1 MYPATTPD
9 RHYGHIFRVAS
20 SGELSR
26 LLTFP
31 VPYNFDE
38 ACSPRLGGHVPSD
51 NDGLL
56 EDAAILCFPSSPI
69 APESAHAVD
78 MDPMADQHT
87 AVNLAK
93 RLWVAKL
100 SLRAVSIIL
109 SLIVTGIC
117 CAKAREF
124 LTEIITLLPPLL
136 AAFLWNISEGINL
149 LVNRRA
155 GYKGIHPG
163 ACVGVDLVIW
173 LGLTTG
179 VSFTTGLYSPTY
191 NSAPYYKP
199 MFYASVALG
208 LFTSL
213 SSASHAARRMPTA
226 RHTASARHPFPNLI
240 DAVGNELSLTHS
252 GWSTT
257 PS

>member
-20 SGELSR
+20 SGELSQ

-69 APESAHAVD
+69 APESAHVRRIPSCNRSSFSKKNTMTTQAVD

-124 LTEIITLLPPLL
+124 LTQIITLLPPVRHLPIRNL
-136 AAFLWNISEGINL
+136 NLNTSNTSYSFL
-149 LVNRRA
+149 
-155 GYKGIHPG
+155 P
-163 ACVGVDLVIW
+163 
-173 LGLTTG
+173 
-179 VSFTTGLYSPTY
+179 
-191 NSAPYYKP
+191 
-199 MFYASVALG
+199 
-208 LFTSL
+208 
-213 SSASHAARRMPTA
+213 
-226 RHTASARHPFPNLI
+226 
-240 DAVGNELSLTHS
+240 
-252 GWSTT
+252 
-257 PS
+257 PSYGTLQRESI